1 MKETVLGSLHL
12 RWKNGCGRSGGPAE
26 RWSLCLYLLQRCGRY
41 RAPWLAFVTRPPR
54 FPASLLFFCSKRGKL
69 ENPSFS
75 FQVRALEKM
84 AARLENLV
92 KSSST
97 LDTLTLPQLH
107 LSKLRV
113 IYPKN
118 QIKALSDLAIIGF
131 TEKDKCFIDVVVACS
146 RSWSC
151 CGRPCRGVE
160 WHGAGEV
167 SSSRGAPPDHHGA
180 RQFSLGELEQA
191 SNEFSENN
199 LVGVGSFGL
208 VYKGL
213 LLDGTLVA
221 IKRRRRAPR
230 PEFVEEV
237 HHLSA
242 IRHRNLVTL
251 IGYSQEGGLQM
262 LVFEYL
268 PNRSIRGTNQ
278 TTKLEFKQRLSVA
291 IGAAKGLAHLH
302 SLSPPLIHRN
312 FKTSNVLVDENFIA
326 KVADAGLVQLL
337 ERMDGAGSSQA
348 SVNDIFQDPQVEQM
362 GVQPSESSDAYSFGV
377 FLLELITGR
386 EVERLMVQAP
396 KIWPCLVSAA
406 CHCLNT
412 RSCLSALVVARHSFP
427 THVASRRH
435 LLLPAP
441 TSSGLLLPTCSAD
454 RHRRQLRPSTSLDLV
469 IKRSGSLLLRFFWW
483 LFSIL
488 CLGLEMPPL

>member
-1 MKETVLGSLHL
+1 MS
-12 RWKNGCGRSGGPAE
+12 
-26 RWSLCLYLLQRCGRY
+26 WSLAAVVGVAVGGLAVVVIVVGLICLYLFRWKGLSNK
-41 RAPWLAFVTRPPR
+41 
-54 FPASLLFFCSKRGKL
+54 AS
-69 ENPSFS
+69 ET
-75 FQVRALEKM
+75 A
-84 AARLENLV
+84 
-92 KSSST
+92 SSDPST
-97 LDTLTLPQLH
+97 L
-107 LSKLRV
+107 
-113 IYPKN
+113 
-118 QIKALSDLAIIGF
+118 
-131 TEKDKCFIDVVVACS
+131 
-146 RSWSC
+146 
-151 CGRPCRGVE
+151 VE

-167 SSSRGAPPDHHGA
+167 SSSCGAPPDHHGA
-180 RQFSLGELEQA
+180 RKFSLGELEQA

-230 PEFVEEV
+230 PEFVEEIILMNQV

-268 PNRSIRGTNQ
+268 PNRSIRGHLYESGTNQ

-326 KVADAGLVQLL
+326 KVADAGLIQLL

-386 EVERLMVQAP
+386 EVESLMVQAP
-396 KIWPCLVSAA
+396 SETLTKVVEAHL
-406 CHCLNT
+406 
-412 RSCLSALVVARHSFP
+412 RSETFIDGRLGNSYTYEGMKEFVVLTLRCLSSAGRRPKMEHVVRELDRILETEMTLTTVMGDGTAIVTLGSQLF
-427 THVASRRH
+427 
-435 LLLPAP
+435 
-441 TSSGLLLPTCSAD
+441 TS
-454 RHRRQLRPSTSLDLV
+454 
-469 IKRSGSLLLRFFWW
+469 
-483 LFSIL
+483 
-488 CLGLEMPPL
+488 